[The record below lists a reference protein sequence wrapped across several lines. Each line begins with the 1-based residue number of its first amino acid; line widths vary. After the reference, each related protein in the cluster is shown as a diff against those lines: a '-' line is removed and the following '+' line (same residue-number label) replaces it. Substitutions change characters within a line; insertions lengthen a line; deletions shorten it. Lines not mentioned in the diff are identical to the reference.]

1 MLSITAR
8 AKRKEAE
15 KKKDEKQPE
24 KMDVD
29 DDTKKDAGQEK
40 DKKEGEKDEKEKV
53 RTSRCIPSSQLE
65 SALGPPWLVLFYA
78 AYHASILRLSRPC

>member
-1 MLSITAR
+1 MCRQVATAVLSITAR

-15 KKKDEKQPE
+15 KKKDDKQPE

-40 DKKEGEKDEKEKV
+40 DKKDGEKDEKEKV
-53 RTSRCIPSSQLE
+53 GSVGHSGSVIVDVSSLTVGRIQLC
-65 SALGPPWLVLFYA
+65 L
-78 AYHASILRLSRPC
+78 I

>member
-1 MLSITAR
+1 MATAVLSITAR

-15 KKKDEKQPE
+15 KKKDDKQPE

-40 DKKEGEKDEKEKV
+40 DKKEAEKDEKEKV
-53 RTSRCIPSSQLE
+53 RRSEGVGNLPPVRSAFSISPGHRSRFRDMT
-65 SALGPPWLVLFYA
+65 GW
-78 AYHASILRLSRPC
+78 